1 MNTFKAEKRDL
12 AEKAKK
18 LRREGFVTGNVF
30 GRDLAES
37 IPVKFARIEAE
48 RLMRENGKGSRVILE
63 IAGEPMNVL
72 VKEIDYDSLKRQ
84 ILEMDFQVL
93 VQNEMVKSVAEIVLC
108 NHEKVT
114 EGVLEQHLEEVA
126 YRALPA
132 ALVEKIELDVG
143 NMRVGDS
150 IYVKD
155 LAIASDKDVHLM
167 TDPETLVVSVT
178 AVHNTVTEDTD
189 AAAEA
194 DTETAAEAK

>member
-1 MNTFKAEKRDL
+1 MNTFNAEKRDL

-30 GRDLAES
+30 GRDLTES
-37 IPVKFARIEAE
+37 IPVKFQRTEAE
-48 RLMRENGKGSRVILE
+48 RLLRENGKGSRAVLQVD
-63 IAGEPMNVL
+63 GEPMNVL

-114 EGVLEQHLEEVA
+114 EGVLEQHLEEIA

-143 NMRVGDS
+143 NMRVGDA

-155 LAIASDKDVHLM
+155 LEIASNKDVHLM
-167 TDPETLVVSVT
+167 TDPEALVVSVA
-178 AVHNTVTEDTD
+178 AVHNTD
-189 AAAEA
+189 AAASEGAAA
-194 DTETAAEAK
+194 DK

>member
-12 AEKAKK
+12 AEKAKSLDGK
-18 LRREGFVTGNVF
+18 DLLQAMCLAVILR
-30 GRDLAES
+30 ES
-37 IPVKFARIEAE
+37 IPVKFAKTEAE

-167 TDPETLVVSVT
+167 TDRKLWSYR
-178 AVHNTVTEDTD
+178 
-189 AAAEA
+189 
-194 DTETAAEAK
+194 

>member
-1 MNTFKAEKRDL
+1 MNTFNAEKRDL

-30 GRDLAES
+30 GRDLTES
-37 IPVKFARIEAE
+37 IPVKFQRTEAE
-48 RLMRENGKGSRVILE
+48 RLLRENGKGSRVVLQVD
-63 IAGEPMNVL
+63 GEPMNVL

-114 EGVLEQHLEEVA
+114 EGVLEQHLEEIA

-143 NMRVGDS
+143 NMRVGDA

-155 LAIASDKDVHLM
+155 LEIASNKDVHLM
-167 TDPETLVVSVT
+167 TDPEALVVSVA
-178 AVHNTVTEDTD
+178 AVHNTAAEDAD
-189 AAAEA
+189 AAASEGVAA
-194 DTETAAEAK
+194 DK

>member
-1 MNTFKAEKRDL
+1 MNTFNAEKRDL

-30 GRDLAES
+30 GRDLTES
-37 IPVKFARIEAE
+37 IPVKFQRTEAE
-48 RLMRENGKGSRVILE
+48 RLLRENGKGSRVVLQVD
-63 IAGEPMNVL
+63 GEPMNVL

-114 EGVLEQHLEEVA
+114 EGVLEQHLEEIA

-132 ALVEKIELDVG
+132 ALVEKTELDVG
-143 NMRVGDS
+143 NMREIGRAHV
-150 IYVKD
+150 
-155 LAIASDKDVHLM
+155 
-167 TDPETLVVSVT
+167 
-178 AVHNTVTEDTD
+178 
-189 AAAEA
+189 
-194 DTETAAEAK
+194 

>member
-1 MNTFKAEKRDL
+1 MNTFNAEKRDL

-30 GRDLAES
+30 GRDLTES
-37 IPVKFARIEAE
+37 IPVKFQRTEAE
-48 RLMRENGKGSRVILE
+48 RLLRENGKGSRVVLQVD
-63 IAGEPMNVL
+63 GEPMNVL

-114 EGVLEQHLEEVA
+114 EGVLEQHLEEIA

-143 NMRVGDS
+143 NMRVGDA

-155 LAIASDKDVHLM
+155 LEIASNKDVHLM
-167 TDPETLVVSVT
+167 TDPEAVVVSVGL
-178 AVHNTVTEDTD
+178 AHNAPIDEPEEDGAED
-189 AAAEA
+189 AEA
-194 DTETAAEAK
+194 AKA

>member
-1 MNTFKAEKRDL
+1 MNTFNAEKRDL

-30 GRDLAES
+30 GRDLKES
-37 IPVKFARIEAE
+37 IPVKFQRTEAE
-48 RLMRENGKGSRVILE
+48 RLLRENGKGSRVVLQVD
-63 IAGEPMNVL
+63 GEPMNVL

-114 EGVLEQHLEEVA
+114 EGVLEQHLEEIA

-143 NMRVGDS
+143 NMRVGDA

-155 LAIASDKDVHLM
+155 LEIASNKDVHLM
-167 TDPETLVVSVT
+167 TDPEALVVSVA
-178 AVHNTVTEDTD
+178 AVHNTAAEDAD
-189 AAAEA
+189 AAASEGAAA
-194 DTETAAEAK
+194 DK